1 MAVTAEQ
8 VLKAMQDAG
17 KPVRPGDVAKA
28 LDADSKEVSKAIDE
42 RRNQAKFM
50 SPEALLLRSGRV
62 ALPVNKLPRFHPLRV
77 ASGGFGVV
85 EDENLTWRFSIKI
98 FLLPIFPKMRGGSRS
113 GPISR
118 DSLFLPDRVSWRT
131 R

>member
-42 RRNQAKFM
+42 PEEIRQDHV
-50 SPEALLLRSGRV
+50 PEALLLRSGRV
-62 ALPVNKLPRFHPLRV
+62 ALPVNNFSLPPLRV
-77 ASGGFGVV
+77 ASGAFGVV
-85 EDENLTWRFSIKI
+85 EDESLTWRFSIKN
-98 FLLPIFPKMRGGSRS
+98 FSPADFSKNARWFPFRPHFPR
-113 GPISR
+113 
-118 DSLFLPDRVSWRT
+118 
-131 R
+131 

>member
-42 RRNQAKFM
+42 LKK
-50 SPEALLLRSGRV
+50 SGRV
-62 ALPVNKLPRFHPLRV
+62 ALPVNNFSLPPPEGRLR
-77 ASGGFGVV
+77 G
-85 EDENLTWRFSIKI
+85 
-98 FLLPIFPKMRGGSRS
+98 LLALWK
-113 GPISR
+113 
-118 DSLFLPDRVSWRT
+118 T
-131 R
+131 RI